1 MPDLWGGFPDYYGT
15 LRVAPDAS
23 EDELRSAWRA
33 AAKRW
38 HPDTNR
44 GSDAAAMMRRVN
56 EAWSVLGDRDARAL
70 YDEVYFAWRT
80 VSERL
85 AGELNGIL
93 SAQRERKQSRA
104 ASAEW
109 GRWSREDRGR
119 WEREQRRESGSGQRR
134 DSGSGASRA
143 GSAGTSA
150 GGQSGQGP
158 AGNGA
163 RSGGQQESRTASGTG
178 SREGKRRDDEAGEDN
193 IPAVGVILAIAAIG
207 FLVIVILAA
216 NQ

>member
-44 GSDAAAMMRRVN
+44 GQDAAAMMRRVN
-56 EAWSVLGDRDARAL
+56 EAWSVLGDRDARAV

-80 VSERL
+80 GSEQL
-85 AGELNGIL
+85 AGELNGL
-93 SAQRERKQSRA
+93 LNMQRERKQARA

-109 GRWSREDRGR
+109 GRWGREDRGR
-119 WEREQRRESGSGQRR
+119 WERQGERTRREPTDIGSQSSSDRDRQSGDRSP
-134 DSGSGASRA
+134 DSGGGETHHGERQWESDWVPYVVGA
-143 GSAGTSA
+143 TF
-150 GGQSGQGP
+150 
-158 AGNGA
+158 
-163 RSGGQQESRTASGTG
+163 
-178 SREGKRRDDEAGEDN
+178 
-193 IPAVGVILAIAAIG
+193 AVAIIVAVAAILQYG
-207 FLVIVILAA
+207 
-216 NQ
+216 